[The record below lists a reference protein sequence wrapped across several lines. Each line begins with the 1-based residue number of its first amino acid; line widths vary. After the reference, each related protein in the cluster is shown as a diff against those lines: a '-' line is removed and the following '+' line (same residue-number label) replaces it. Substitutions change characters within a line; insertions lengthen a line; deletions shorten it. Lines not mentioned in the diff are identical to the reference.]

1 MTSTIAIAHI
11 ILALVAS
18 PLALGIINRTK
29 ATMAGRRGQ
38 PLSQA
43 YFDII
48 KLLRKGAVYSRTSTW
63 ILRAGPLVTLAAVGI
78 CLLVVP
84 FAGAKPLLSFEGDLI
99 LVAYLLGLSRLFT
112 VLAALDT
119 GSSLEGM
126 GASREVTFSML
137 AEPAL
142 FVGLLALARVTHS
155 LSFDG
160 ILYKTGVTG
169 WSIGAPALVAAALF
183 VVFLTENARMPI
195 DDPNTHLE
203 LTMIHEV
210 MVLDHGGPD
219 LGFVQYGSALKLWLL
234 GILIVGVASPNLA
247 AASLWAREGFA
258 IGGIFVLAVL
268 VGIVESFMVRLR
280 LLKVPQLLIGAGALS
295 MLAAILVLG

>member
-1 MTSTIAIAHI
+1 M
-11 ILALVAS
+11 
-18 PLALGIINRTK
+18 
-29 ATMAGRRGQ
+29 
-38 PLSQA
+38 
-43 YFDII
+43 D
-48 KLLRKGAVYSRTSTW
+48 
-63 ILRAGPLVTLAAVGI
+63 LRAGPLVTLAAVGI

-126 GASREVTFSML
+126 GASREVAFSML

-195 DDPNTHLE
+195 DDPNTPR
-203 LTMIHEV
+203 V
-210 MVLDHGGPD
+210 DDDSRSHGPRSRRARSRVRAVRKRAEALALRHFDRGCRLPQSRCGQS
-219 LGFVQYGSALKLWLL
+219 LGTRRFCDRRDIRSRRPRGDC
-234 GILIVGVASPNLA
+234 
-247 AASLWAREGFA
+247 
-258 IGGIFVLAVL
+258 
-268 VGIVESFMVRLR
+268 
-280 LLKVPQLLIGAGALS
+280 
-295 MLAAILVLG
+295 

>member
-1 MTSTIAIAHI
+1 MDKMIAIAHI
-11 ILALVAS
+11 VLGLVAS
-18 PLALGIINRTK
+18 PLILGVINRTK
-29 ATMAGRRGQ
+29 AILAGRRGQ
-38 PLSQA
+38 PLLQS
-43 YFDII
+43 YFDIV
-48 KLLRKGAVYSRTSTW
+48 KLLRKGTVYSRTATW
-63 ILRAGPLVTLAAVGI
+63 ILRAGPLVTLASLAV
-78 CLLVVP
+78 CLLLVP

-99 LVAYLLGLSRLFT
+99 LVAYLLGLARLFT

-119 GSSLEGM
+119 GSSFEGM
-126 GASREVTFSML
+126 GASREATFSML

-183 VVFLTENARMPI
+183 VVFLTENSRMPI

-219 LGFVQYGSALKLWLL
+219 FGFVQYGSALRLWFL
-234 GILIVGVASPNLA
+234 GMVIVGVASPNLA
-247 AASLWAREGFA
+247 TANLWAREGFA
-258 IGGIFVLAVL
+258 IGGFFILAVV
-268 VGIVESFMVRLR
+268 VGIVESFMARLR

-295 MLAAILVLG
+295 MLAAILALG